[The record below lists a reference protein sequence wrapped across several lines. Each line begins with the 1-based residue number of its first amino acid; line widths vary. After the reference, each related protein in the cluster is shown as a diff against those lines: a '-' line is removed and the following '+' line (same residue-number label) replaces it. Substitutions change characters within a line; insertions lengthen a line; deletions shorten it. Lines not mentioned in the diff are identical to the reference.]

1 MKKKMIMGITML
13 LCIGLLFGCA
23 APAATALGAP
33 ALSAQDSAAAAK
45 QSAEESAAVIDPS
58 KKALLV
64 VSFGTSYADTREK
77 TIDATENAIA
87 KAYPEYAV
95 KRAFT
100 SQTIIDILAERDEIE
115 ISNVT
120 QAMENLVAEGY
131 GDVVVQPLH
140 VMNGEEYDSMI
151 EEIQPYEESFASLQI
166 GKPLLSSYED
176 YVAVAEVLAGEMPAL
191 TEKDALVFMGH
202 GTAHF
207 ANSAYACMDYVFKDE
222 GYLNVYVG
230 TVEGFPT
237 FDTIVKNLSETDAE
251 KVYLMPLM
259 VVAGDHA
266 QNDMAGDDADSWKS
280 MLKAK
285 GYEVEPVLKGLGE
298 MKGIQEIYIAHI
310 ADAMGGETK
319 ED

>member
-1 MKKKMIMGITML
+1 MKKKMILGITML

-23 APAATALGAP
+23 ATADTAA
-33 ALSAQDSAAAAK
+33 S
-45 QSAEESAAVIDPS
+45 QSAPVEKTAQESAAPEESVAASTDPS

-87 KAYPEYAV
+87 AAYPAYTV

-100 SQTIIDILAERDEIE
+100 SQTIIDILAERDGIV
-115 ISNVT
+115 INNVT

-140 VMNGEEYDSMI
+140 VMNGEEYDSMM
-151 EEIQPYEESFASLQI
+151 EEIEPYEESFASLVV
-166 GKPLLSSYED
+166 GKPVLSSYED
-176 YVAVAEVLAGEMPAL
+176 YVAVVDVLATEMPAL

-202 GTAHF
+202 GTHHF

-222 GYLNVYVG
+222 GYSNVYVG

-237 FDTIVKNLSETDAE
+237 FDTIVKNLSETDTQ

-266 QNDMAGDDADSWKS
+266 QNDMAGDEADSWLS

-310 ADAMGGETK
+310 ADAINGET
-319 ED
+319 EEE